1 MVEQVVPQAEAF
13 AIDSKSPLQQTN
25 WPPTPP
31 TSHQYLP
38 STAPPSHPNQTSTS
52 QPVGRLLPPFNYLP
66 NLPGLESLVLNAI
79 NKATQSTGFGFV
91 ECWHWRFWGF
101 LSLQWG
107 GFHSMSILMKR
118 TFLVFRDSALSLGL
132 CSLPPVFWGRLE
144 VPQHLPNHFPHQCF
158 EGRISYWSS
167 R

>member
-79 NKATQSTGFGFV
+79 NKATQSTGFV
-91 ECWHWRFWGF
+91 EC
-101 LSLQWG
+101 
-107 GFHSMSILMKR
+107 
-118 TFLVFRDSALSLGL
+118 
-132 CSLPPVFWGRLE
+132 
-144 VPQHLPNHFPHQCF
+144 
-158 EGRISYWSS
+158 
-167 R
+167 